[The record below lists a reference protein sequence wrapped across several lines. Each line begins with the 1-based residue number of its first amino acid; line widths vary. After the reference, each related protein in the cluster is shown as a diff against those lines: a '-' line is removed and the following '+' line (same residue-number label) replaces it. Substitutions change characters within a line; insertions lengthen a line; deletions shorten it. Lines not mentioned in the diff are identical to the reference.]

1 MPERSSMAPMNTK
14 AGIASN
20 VKLLMIPKIR
30 WGSAVKNCGSITPTA
45 IPNRA
50 KSTEMPPRPKAT
62 G

>member
-1 MPERSSMAPMNTK
+1 MKTK

-30 WGSAVKNCGSITPTA
+30 WGRAVRNWGSITPKA
-45 IPNRA
+45 IPSRA
-50 KSTEMPPRPKAT
+50 NSTEMPPKPKAT

>member
-1 MPERSSMAPMNTK
+1 MPERSSIAPMKTK

-30 WGSAVKNCGSITPTA
+30 WGRAVRNWGSITPKA
-45 IPNRA
+45 IPSRA
-50 KSTEMPPRPKAT
+50 NSTEMPPRPKAT